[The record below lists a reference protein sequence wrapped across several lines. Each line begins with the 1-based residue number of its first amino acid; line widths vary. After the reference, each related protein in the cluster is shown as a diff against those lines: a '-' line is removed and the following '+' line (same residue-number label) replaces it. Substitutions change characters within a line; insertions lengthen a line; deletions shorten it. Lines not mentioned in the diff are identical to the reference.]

1 MGPVGQSGV
10 LATAIPNAGALQ
22 PLLAAL
28 QGITNTQQQR
38 QAQAVKLFN
47 VNVKVINPEKKS
59 NFETY
64 VLRAVG
70 PTNVFTVLQLKQQI
84 LKQFG
89 PVIVPL
95 ALDYPVG
102 YTKGGGSKVWIR
114 TDADIK
120 DIWSFLNAGDS
131 VSLWCHGVSSSKEV
145 DTSDEDDG
153 VDPST
158 KKPKQK
164 KRKKATTYSYL
175 ELKNDRV
182 DERVEQLRRK
192 HGNNYL
198 GTQYR
203 LWAEMLDIGTHK

>member
-1 MGPVGQSGV
+1 MAGVPTSSSRSSSASAFKPPGQPSSTAITVNIAPSGLNTPSTVAASRKSVAVGPVGQSGV

-114 TDADIK
+114 TDADKRYMVI
-120 DIWSFLNAGDS
+120 
-131 VSLWCHGVSSSKEV
+131 SKC
-145 DTSDEDDG
+145 
-153 VDPST
+153 
-158 KKPKQK
+158 
-164 KRKKATTYSYL
+164 
-175 ELKNDRV
+175 
-182 DERVEQLRRK
+182 
-192 HGNNYL
+192 
-198 GTQYR
+198 
-203 LWAEMLDIGTHK
+203 W